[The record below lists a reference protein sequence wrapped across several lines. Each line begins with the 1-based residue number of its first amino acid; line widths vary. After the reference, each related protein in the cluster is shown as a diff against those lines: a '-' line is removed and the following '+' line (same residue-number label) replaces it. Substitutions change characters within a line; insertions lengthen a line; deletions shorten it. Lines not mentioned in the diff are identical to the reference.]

1 MPPAVALWNYISC
14 GYTLADFF
22 PNWDISR
29 GFLYVCIIYI
39 AGRISAAVM
48 AGDIILIKKNK
59 TKIVRTYGRT
69 GKYMNFDPK

>member
-1 MPPAVALWNYISC
+1 MDFTLFMPTLINMNVHSAICSWSVELYKQWF
-14 GYTLADFF
+14 TLADFL

-29 GFLYVCIIYI
+29 GFLYISNIHII
-39 AGRISAAVM
+39 
-48 AGDIILIKKNK
+48 

>member
-1 MPPAVALWNYISC
+1 MELYKLWLYF
-14 GYTLADFF
+14 GGFF
-22 PNWDISR
+22 SKLGHFA
-29 GFLYVCIIYI
+29 GFLYVCIIYS